1 MIRAFFL
8 HLCIMSELYSLFY
21 ETKGICTDTRKILP
35 DSLFIAL
42 KGNNFNGNLFANQA
56 IDKGAKYAIVDEKEF
71 ANDRNILY
79 VPSTLK
85 FLQDLAKYH
94 RAKLNIP
101 VIGITGSNGKTST
114 KELIYSVLAKK
125 FNTIATRGNLNN
137 HLGVPFTLLRIK
149 KEHEIAII
157 EMGANQPGDIQELCE
172 IASPTHG
179 IITNIGKAHLEGF
192 GNLEGVVQTK
202 SALYRSVRKQNG
214 VIFFNQEDLLLKSL
228 LDDSTEN
235 ISFGKANANITG
247 QIIELTPYIHM
258 CWQSSSY
265 RSENINT
272 SMVGTYNFYNFLAAI
287 SIGSYFG
294 VKEIDISDAVATYK
308 PENKRSQVLETQKNT
323 LIIDCYNANP
333 TSMLLAL
340 ESFRDFRNNK
350 KLAIIGDMLELGE
363 ESDLEHQKII
373 DYCKEHKIEFMTVGP
388 IFNKHNKDR
397 AYKNVEGIS
406 SELNMVNATAI
417 LLKGSRGIE
426 LEKLINLL

>member
-1 MIRAFFL
+1 
-8 HLCIMSELYSLFY
+8 MSELYSLFY

-42 KGNNFNGNLFANQA
+42 KGNNFNGNLFANKA
-56 IDKGAKYAIVDEKEF
+56 IDKGAKFAIVDQKEF

-94 RAKLNIP
+94 RAKFNIP

-125 FNTIATRGNLNN
+125 FNTIATEGNLNN

-272 SMVGTYNFYNFLAAI
+272 RIVGAYNFYNFLAAI

-333 TSMLLAL
+333 TSMLVAL

-406 SELNMVNATAI
+406 SELNMVNATTI

-426 LEKLINLL
+426 LEKLITLL

>member
-1 MIRAFFL
+1 
-8 HLCIMSELYSLFY
+8 MSELYSLFY

-42 KGNNFNGNLFANQA
+42 KGNNFNGNLFANKA
-56 IDKGAKYAIVDEKEF
+56 IDKGAKFAIVDQKEF

-94 RAKLNIP
+94 RAKFNIP

-125 FNTIATRGNLNN
+125 FNTIATEGNLNN

-272 SMVGTYNFYNFLAAI
+272 RMVGNYNFYNFLAAI

-333 TSMLLAL
+333 TSMLVAL

-406 SELNMVNATAI
+406 SELNMVNATTI

-426 LEKLINLL
+426 LEKLITLL

>member
-1 MIRAFFL
+1 
-8 HLCIMSELYSLFY
+8 MSELYSLFY

-42 KGNNFNGNLFANQA
+42 KGNNFNGNLFANKA
-56 IDKGAKYAIVDEKEF
+56 INKGAKFAIVDQKEF

-79 VPSTLK
+79 VPNTLK

-94 RAKLNIP
+94 RAKFNIP

-114 KELIYSVLAKK
+114 KELIHSVLAKK
-125 FNTIATRGNLNN
+125 FNTIATKGNLNN

-157 EMGANQPGDIQELCE
+157 EMGANRLGDIEELCN

-192 GNLEGVVQTK
+192 GNLKGVVKTK
-202 SALYRSVRKQNG
+202 SALYHSVRKQNG

-228 LDDSTEN
+228 LDDTTQN
-235 ISFGKANANITG
+235 ISFGKKNANITG

-287 SIGSYFG
+287 SIGNYFG

-340 ESFRDFRNNK
+340 ESFRDLRNNK

-397 AYKNVEGIS
+397 AYKNVAEIS

-426 LEKLINLL
+426 LEKLITLL

>member
-1 MIRAFFL
+1 
-8 HLCIMSELYSLFY
+8 MSELYSLFY
-21 ETKGICTDTRKILP
+21 ETKGICTDTRNILP

-42 KGNNFNGNLFANQA
+42 KGDNFNGNLFAENA
-56 IDKGAKYAIVDEKEF
+56 IEKGAKFAIVDQKEF

-79 VPSTLK
+79 VQSALK
-85 FLQDLAKYH
+85 FLQGLARYH
-94 RAKLNIP
+94 RSKFNIP

-114 KELIYSVLAKK
+114 KELMHSVLSKK
-125 FNTIATRGNLNN
+125 FNTIATEGNLNN

-157 EMGANQPGDIQELCE
+157 EMGANRPGDIEELCN

-202 SALYRSVRKQNG
+202 SALYHSVQKQNG
-214 VIFFNQEDLLLKSL
+214 VIFYNQEDLLLKSL

-247 QIIELTPYIHM
+247 QIIELTPYINM

-265 RSENINT
+265 RSKNINT
-272 SMVGTYNFYNFLAAI
+272 SMVGNYNFYNFLAAI
-287 SIGSYFG
+287 SIGNYFG

-308 PENKRSQVLETQKNT
+308 PENKRSQVLETEKNT

-333 TSMLLAL
+333 TSMVLAL

-350 KLAIIGDMLELGE
+350 KLAIIGDMLELGDD
-363 ESDLEHQKII
+363 SNLEHQKII
-373 DYCKEHKIEFMTVGP
+373 DYCNEHKIEFITVGP
-388 IFNKHNKDR
+388 IFNKQNKNR
-397 AYKNVEGIS
+397 AYKNVDEIS
-406 SELNMVNATAI
+406 SELHTINATVI

-426 LEKLINLL
+426 LEKLITQL

>member
-1 MIRAFFL
+1 MLRAFFL

-42 KGNNFNGNLFANQA
+42 KGNNFNGNLFANKA
-56 IDKGAKYAIVDEKEF
+56 IDKGAKFAIVDQKEF
-71 ANDRNILY
+71 ANGRNILY

-94 RAKLNIP
+94 RAKFNIP

-125 FNTIATRGNLNN
+125 FNTIATEGNLNN

-272 SMVGTYNFYNFLAAI
+272 RMVGTYNFYNFLAAI

-333 TSMLLAL
+333 TSMLVAL

-406 SELNMVNATAI
+406 SELNMVNATTI

-426 LEKLINLL
+426 LEKLITLL

>member
-1 MIRAFFL
+1 
-8 HLCIMSELYSLFY
+8 MSELYSLFY
-21 ETKGICTDTRKILP
+21 ETKGICTDTRQIIP

-42 KGNNFNGNLFANQA
+42 KGNNFNGNLFANKA
-56 IDKGAKYAIVDEKEF
+56 INKGAKFAIVDQKEF

-79 VPSTLK
+79 VPNTLK

-94 RAKLNIP
+94 RAKFNIP

-114 KELIYSVLAKK
+114 KELIHSVLAKK
-125 FNTIATRGNLNN
+125 FNTIATKGNLNN

-157 EMGANQPGDIQELCE
+157 EMGANRLGDIEELCN

-192 GNLEGVVQTK
+192 GNLKGVVKTK
-202 SALYRSVRKQNG
+202 SALYHSVRKQNG

-228 LDDSTEN
+228 LDDTTEN
-235 ISFGKANANITG
+235 ISFGKKNANITG
-247 QIIELTPYIHM
+247 QIIELTPFIHM

-287 SIGSYFG
+287 SIGNYFG
-294 VKEIDISDAVATYK
+294 VKEFDISDAVASYK
-308 PENKRSQVLETQKNT
+308 PENKRSQVLETKKNT

-340 ESFRDFRNNK
+340 ESFRDLRNNK

-373 DYCKEHKIEFMTVGP
+373 DYCKEHKIEFITVGP

-397 AYKNVEGIS
+397 AYKNVAEIS

-426 LEKLINLL
+426 LEKLITLL

>member
-1 MIRAFFL
+1 
-8 HLCIMSELYSLFY
+8 MSELYSLFY

-42 KGNNFNGNLFANQA
+42 KGNNFNGNLFANKA
-56 IDKGAKYAIVDEKEF
+56 IDKGAKFAIVDQKEF
-71 ANDRNILY
+71 ANGRNILY

-94 RAKLNIP
+94 RAKFNIP

-125 FNTIATRGNLNN
+125 FNTIATEGNLNN

-287 SIGSYFG
+287 SIGNYFG

-333 TSMLLAL
+333 TSMLVAL

-388 IFNKHNKDR
+388 IFNEHNKDR
-397 AYKNVEGIS
+397 AYKNVAEIS

-426 LEKLINLL
+426 LEKLIPML

>member
-1 MIRAFFL
+1 
-8 HLCIMSELYSLFY
+8 MSELYSLFY

-42 KGNNFNGNLFANQA
+42 KGNNFNGNLFANKA
-56 IDKGAKYAIVDEKEF
+56 INKGAKFAIVDQKEF

-79 VPSTLK
+79 VPNTLK

-94 RAKLNIP
+94 RAKFNIP

-114 KELIYSVLAKK
+114 KELIHSVLAKK
-125 FNTIATRGNLNN
+125 FNTIATKGNLNN

-157 EMGANQPGDIQELCE
+157 EMGANQLGDIEELCN

-192 GNLEGVVQTK
+192 GNLKGVVKTK
-202 SALYRSVRKQNG
+202 SALYHSVRKQNG

-228 LDDSTEN
+228 LDDTTEN
-235 ISFGKANANITG
+235 ISFGKKNANITG

-287 SIGSYFG
+287 SIGNYFG
-294 VKEIDISDAVATYK
+294 VKEIDISNAVASYK

-340 ESFRDFRNNK
+340 ESFRDLRNNK

-397 AYKNVEGIS
+397 AYKNVAEIS

-426 LEKLINLL
+426 LEKLITLL

>member
-1 MIRAFFL
+1 
-8 HLCIMSELYSLFY
+8 MSELYSLFY
-21 ETKGICTDTRKILP
+21 ETRGICTDTRKILP

-42 KGNNFNGNLFANQA
+42 KGNNFNGNFFANKA
-56 IDKGAKYAIVDEKEF
+56 IDKGAKFAIVDQKEF

-94 RAKLNIP
+94 RAKFNIP

-125 FNTIATRGNLNN
+125 FNTIATEGNLNN

-179 IITNIGKAHLEGF
+179 IITNIGKAHLKGF
-192 GNLEGVVQTK
+192 GNLKGVVQTK
-202 SALYRSVRKQNG
+202 SALYDSVRKENG

-287 SIGSYFG
+287 SIGNYFG

-333 TSMLLAL
+333 TSMLMAL

-363 ESDLEHQKII
+363 ESDLEHQKIM

-388 IFNKHNKDR
+388 IFNEHNKDR
-397 AYKNVEGIS
+397 AYKNVEEIS

-426 LEKLINLL
+426 LEKLITLL